1 MKSCKSAFYFR
12 VFVNEKRKRTS
23 NIIAKPKDLE
33 YKFWNWKE
41 IWNMNLLRNNRIH
54 KANFIFFTKQKT

>member
-12 VFVNEKRKRTS
+12 VFVNEKRKRTL

-33 YKFWNWKE
+33 YKF
-41 IWNMNLLRNNRIH
+41 
-54 KANFIFFTKQKT
+54 

>member
-12 VFVNEKRKRTS
+12 VFVTEKRKRTS

-33 YKFWNWKE
+33 YKF
-41 IWNMNLLRNNRIH
+41 
-54 KANFIFFTKQKT
+54 